1 VPVAALG
8 ETVAV
13 SVKLAPALGAV
24 VEDES
29 VVVVAVGELDVTV
42 MLTALEVLV
51 A

>member
-1 VPVAALG
+1 MAALG

-13 SVKLAPALGAV
+13 SVKLAPALGVV

-29 VVVVAVGELDVTV
+29 VVVVEVNAETI